1 MCVGNLTTISPD
13 NSLAPTRRQAIILT
27 NAGILFICP
36 IGTNVS
42 DMLIEIHTFSFKKME
57 FDISSAKLRPSRLDI
72 IVLITI
78 QSDASNTR
86 NPEQTSNVQLILV
99 DRDDPL

>member
-1 MCVGNLTTISPD
+1 MD
-13 NSLAPTRRQAIILT
+13 
-27 NAGILFICP
+27 
-36 IGTNVS
+36 
-42 DMLIEIHTFSFKKME
+42 

-72 IVLITI
+72 NVLITI

-86 NPEQTSNVQLILV
+86 NPVKQTSNVQLILV